1 MRDYQRAEMPSTIL
15 VAGGAGFVGSNLAL
29 RLRDRYPAAR
39 IVALDSLKRRG
50 SEWNLPRLAA
60 ARIEFVHADIRRPD
74 DLAFPGSRFDLLVD
88 CSAEPAV
95 LAAYEAGP
103 AAVIDT
109 NLIGTVNL
117 LEVARRHGADV
128 VFLSTSRVYPVAALE
143 SIAFEETASRVRA
156 RGGADAAGRRAP
168 AGIGE
173 AFPLDGARS
182 LYGATKLACELLL
195 AEYADMYGLRY
206 VVDRCGVI
214 TGPVADGQGRPGR
227 LRAVDGPPLFQAAAG
242 VHRLRRHRQASA
254 RLRRRSTSCAI
265 SCCSRSTAIAT
276 LPRRVYNVGGGLAS
290 SLSLLETTALCEEIT
305 GNRVEIARVA
315 ENRPSD
321 VRIYVT
327 DNARVTADTGWS
339 PASRRRARR
348 SPRSS
353 TGSARTNVS
362 SPRSGRE
369 PDRRKESPH
378 RMSVVVVTGSAGLI
392 GSEAVAYFAERGHE
406 IVGIDNDLRRALLR
420 RRRVDRRGTA
430 ARSKRASR
438 SSTATS
444 PPTSA
449 TPPRSTSCSRA
460 TASASRW

>member
-1 MRDYQRAEMPSTIL
+1 MPSTIL
-15 VAGGAGFVGSNLAL
+15 IAGGAGFVGSNVAL

-74 DLAFPGSRFDLLVD
+74 DLAFPGLRFDLLVD
-88 CSAEPAV
+88 CSAEPAI

-109 NLIGTVNL
+109 NLTGTVNL

-143 SIAFEETASRVRA
+143 SIAFEETESRFA
-156 RGGADAAGRRAP
+156 LAAAQTLPGVTA

-182 LYGATKLACELLL
+182 MYGATKLACELLL

-214 TGPVADGQGRPGR
+214 TGPWQMGKVDQGVFALWMGRHYFKQPLAYVGYGGTGKQVRDFVAIDELCELVLHQIE
-227 LRAVDGPPLFQAAAG
+227 
-242 VHRLRRHRQASA
+242 
-254 RLRRRSTSCAI
+254 T
-265 SCCSRSTAIAT
+265 IAT
-276 LPRRVYNVGGGLAS
+276 LPRRVYNVGGGPAS
-290 SLSLLETTALCEEIT
+290 SLSLRETTALCEEIT
-305 GNRVEIARVA
+305 GHRVDIAHVA

-327 DNARVTADTGWS
+327 DNARVTADTGWR
-339 PASRRRARR
+339 P
-348 SPRSS
+348 
-353 TGSARTNVS
+353 V
-362 SPRSGRE
+362 
-369 PDRRKESPH
+369 K
-378 RMSVVVVTGSAGLI
+378 
-392 GSEAVAYFAERGHE
+392 
-406 IVGIDNDLRRALLR
+406 
-420 RRRVDRRGTA
+420 
-430 ARSKRASR
+430 
-438 SSTATS
+438 
-444 PPTSA
+444 
-449 TPPRSTSCSRA
+449 PPRETLAAIFDWIRA
-460 TASASRW
+460 NERLVAPLWS